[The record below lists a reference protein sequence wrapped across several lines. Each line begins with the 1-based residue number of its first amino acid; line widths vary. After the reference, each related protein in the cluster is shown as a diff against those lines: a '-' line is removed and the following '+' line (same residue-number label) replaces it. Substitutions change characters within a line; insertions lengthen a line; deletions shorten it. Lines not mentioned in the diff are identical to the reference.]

1 MFLVSP
7 RCWIQAVD
15 LLGRTGCPRIAAIL
29 VFTGGQGQRAA
40 RLSQGGAHRDK
51 ETSLPIV
58 SRLQASEP
66 GWLSATQLAVL
77 ATTTNPNIAN
87 ASRKGSWVSRAA
99 RGCPCIP
106 PDRGLGRSAAL
117 ATIAGENFDLVHAP
131 LRLVHGRGG
140 VGEFDF
146 FWLPA
151 FTWSSQWPFRTPQ
164 GVRYGVM
171 WSGCGSEGVAS

>member
-58 SRLQASEP
+58 SRLKQVSQVGSQP
-66 GWLSATQLAVL
+66 PNWL
-77 ATTTNPNIAN
+77 
-87 ASRKGSWVSRAA
+87 
-99 RGCPCIP
+99 
-106 PDRGLGRSAAL
+106 
-117 ATIAGENFDLVHAP
+117 
-131 LRLVHGRGG
+131 
-140 VGEFDF
+140 
-146 FWLPA
+146 FWLLLL
-151 FTWSSQWPFRTPQ
+151 TPTLPPHAQ
-164 GVRYGVM
+164 HVK
-171 WSGCGSEGVAS
+171 